1 MTAARTHP
9 RVALAAVLA
18 GIALSLI
25 GTLAWGQSPA
35 KPAARETTALKGFLI
50 QPFESLDLAVTSL
63 EVAPNGHILLGALSP
78 DGPHLDPGLRIA
90 RFDAAGKRL
99 WERNPSPNAE
109 LVTTVIAR
117 AAAGGTLVLHDETP
131 KELPQLTL
139 VKLDA
144 GGATLWRRELGPGA
158 ASDLLVDADGSAV
171 VSGSVAREKSGGIEA
186 LVMRVSPEGL
196 PVWRR
201 RFGGETADGGN
212 SADMLRLTGNA
223 PLVGG
228 LADIV
233 YDEDDLV
240 LASRGSAMKLRPDG
254 QPAWRLFFGDGKTLT
269 MVGGLAPGP
278 VGDAYVLTLTEAA
291 AASPFFELVRLR
303 ADGSVA
309 WRRPLAGPADQE
321 INDIVAL
328 PDGGLALAGSEPHG
342 SDARV
347 AVLILLDGEGI
358 ERARVNYR
366 GYKMQRSLMLRRH
379 PAGGFVLLFEGLAG
393 SNADAVNYLA
403 RVDDEGRF

>member
-1 MTAARTHP
+1 MSVTRTRP
-9 RVALAAVLA
+9 RFTLAALMA
-18 GIALSLI
+18 GIALSLH
-25 GTLAWGQSPA
+25 GTPAWGQSPA
-35 KPAARETTALKGFLI
+35 KPAAKATAAFKGFLV
-50 QPFESLDLAVTSL
+50 QPFEGVDLAVTSL
-63 EVAPNGHILLGALSP
+63 DVAANGDILLGALSP
-78 DGPHLDPGLRIA
+78 DGPHLDPGLRVA

-99 WERNPSPNAE
+99 WERNPSPRAE
-109 LVTTVIAR
+109 LISTVIAR

-144 GGATLWRRELGPGA
+144 GGTTLWRRELGPGA

-186 LVMRVSPEGL
+186 LVMRVSSDGL

-201 RFGGETADGGN
+201 RFGGESADGGN
-212 SADMLRLTGNA
+212 SADMLGMTGNA

-228 LADIV
+228 LADIA
-233 YDEDDLV
+233 YDEDDAV

-291 AASPFFELVRLR
+291 AASPFIELVRLR
-303 ADGSVA
+303 ADGSIA

-328 PDGGLALAGSEPHG
+328 PDGGLALAGSEPQG
-342 SDARV
+342 GEARV
-347 AVLILLDGEGI
+347 AVLVLLDGEGI

-366 GYKMQRSLMLRRH
+366 GYKMQRTLMLRRH
-379 PAGGFVLLFEGLAG
+379 PAGGFVLLFEGPAG
-393 SNADAVNYLA
+393 SDADALNYLA